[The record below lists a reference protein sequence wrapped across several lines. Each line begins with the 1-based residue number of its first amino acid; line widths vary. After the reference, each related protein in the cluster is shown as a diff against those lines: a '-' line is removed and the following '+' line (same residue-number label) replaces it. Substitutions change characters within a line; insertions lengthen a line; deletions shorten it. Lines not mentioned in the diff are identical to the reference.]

1 MFETI
6 LIVAFI
12 LCLALMIFVIYFQ
25 DRKKNAENEKVV
37 YVARALECCSFDE
50 ATRKRLIKLMEEK
63 EQSKTKNK

>member
-37 YVARALECCSFDE
+37 YIARALECCSFDE

-63 EQSKTKNK
+63 EQSKRKNK

>member
-1 MFETI
+1 MFEII
-6 LIVAFI
+6 LIIAFI

-63 EQSKTKNK
+63 EQSKEEK